1 MMLVKRNYS
10 APGVERYYNNLF
22 DDFFG
27 SSLLD
32 SENVNAVDW
41 SPRMEV
47 EENENE
53 FFLNVEVPGMKKNDI
68 DISVKDNVITI
79 SGEKKAKEQKK
90 ESAYYL
96 NEVRY
101 GKFSRSFKLP
111 GNVDIDKIKGS
122 WNEGVLTVE
131 VPKTEIAKPRKIE
144 IN

>member
-1 MMLVKRNYS
+1 MMLVKRNS
-10 APGVERYYNNLF
+10 SSPSVERYYNNLF
-22 DDFFG
+22 DNFFG
-27 SSLLD
+27 GSLLD
-32 SENVNAVDW
+32 SEACKAVDW
-41 SPRMEV
+41 SPSMEV
-47 EENENE
+47 EESENA
-53 FFLNVEVPGMKKNDI
+53 FFLNVEVPGMKKKDI
-68 DISVKDNVITI
+68 DISIKENVITI

-122 WNEGVLTVE
+122 WNEGMLTVE

>member
-1 MMLVKRNYS
+1 
-10 APGVERYYNNLF
+10 
-22 DDFFG
+22 
-27 SSLLD
+27 
-32 SENVNAVDW
+32 
-41 SPRMEV
+41 MEV
-47 EENENE
+47 EESENE

-79 SGEKKAKEQKK
+79 SGEKKAKEHKK

-96 NEVRY
+96 NEVHY

-111 GNVDIDKIKGS
+111 GNVDVDKIKGS

>member
-10 APGVERYYNNLF
+10 SPGVNRYYNNLF
-22 DDFFG
+22 DDFLG

-32 SENVNAVDW
+32 SEACKAVDW

-47 EENENE
+47 EESENA
-53 FFLNVEVPGMKKNDI
+53 FFLNVEVPGMKKKDI
-68 DISVKDNVITI
+68 DISIKENVITI

-111 GNVDIDKIKGS
+111 GNVDIDKIKGN

-131 VPKTEIAKPRKIE
+131 VPKTEITKPRKIE

>member
-10 APGVERYYNNLF
+10 SPSVDRYYNNLF
-22 DDFFG
+22 DNFLG
-27 SSLLD
+27 GSLLD
-32 SENVNAVDW
+32 SEACKAVDW

-47 EENENE
+47 EESENT
-53 FFLNVEVPGMKKNDI
+53 FFLNVEVPGMKKKDI
-68 DISVKDNVITI
+68 DISIKENVITV
-79 SGEKKAKEQKK
+79 SGEKKAKEQKE

-96 NEVRY
+96 NEVSY